1 MGIVKTGFN
10 ARHVLGLILIV
21 FSPILT
27 ASFSKDKKA
36 CLSVVGV
43 RAISMSSA
51 KPTTFYRFIKNI
63 PSDYEERDYEGED
76 EKLEDEI
83 GKGGRHDKKR
93 KRKKY
98 EEETDEIK
106 KLKYRNS
113 EMKHENDNNFEK
125 YEEETDKTKKLK
137 YLKSEK
143 KNGNNNKIEKNEK
156 KTNGNNLKNGT
167 PKYQLSNE
175 KYNNELVNT
184 SLKNESKNTN
194 QTKQQVMRQKRD
206 VVSDY
211 YAARHLC
218 IRKLLNL
225 SNYVFECRDNDVKHF
240 ACINSNG
247 FIENCYDF
255 KNKKKMHRPLCIKK
269 TKFPYVIICSTSG
282 LEKLC
287 FGHKDHK
294 DRLLFCNDARR
305 RVCFNQGLS
314 ICKIP
319 NFNEPKIRRRRI
331 AELSESD
338 DPRKPDVNCQNCEVD
353 IKMFVREGEENATP
367 KILINITDIDP
378 VDVLM
383 DDSDDDNDV

>member
-1 MGIVKTGFN
+1 MSEEDKPQVY
-10 ARHVLGLILIV
+10 HVQSVLRDICH
-21 FSPILT
+21 
-27 ASFSKDKKA
+27 SKSNVPRWKNVLAHRPYVSMDGCGTVYNKLA
-36 CLSVVGV
+36 C
-43 RAISMSSA
+43 
-51 KPTTFYRFIKNI
+51 
-63 PSDYEERDYEGED
+63 
-76 EKLEDEI
+76 
-83 GKGGRHDKKR
+83 
-93 KRKKY
+93 
-98 EEETDEIK
+98 
-106 KLKYRNS
+106 
-113 EMKHENDNNFEK
+113 
-125 YEEETDKTKKLK
+125 
-137 YLKSEK
+137 SEK
-143 KNGNNNKIEKNEK
+143 I
-156 KTNGNNLKNGT
+156 
-167 PKYQLSNE
+167 LS
-175 KYNNELVNT
+175 
-184 SLKNESKNTN
+184 
-194 QTKQQVMRQKRD
+194 
-206 VVSDY
+206 
-211 YAARHLC
+211 
-218 IRKLLNL
+218 
-225 SNYVFECRDNDVKHF
+225 
-240 ACINSNG
+240 
-247 FIENCYDF
+247 
-255 KNKKKMHRPLCIKK
+255 